1 MKVLRWIKPGI
12 KRLVPL
18 AQRVPH
24 RRLPLNLNIFR
35 LLRLLRFLS
44 RCLIS
49 SSDEALLLSTEDGL
63 YIGNV
68 ECLED

>member
-1 MKVLRWIKPGI
+1 MKGLHWIKLGI

-24 RRLPLNLNIFR
+24 RRLPLNTNTFR
-35 LLRLLRFLS
+35 PLRLRLLS